1 MLKPHQNVQTHP
13 NRREEK
19 SDIIFFAD
27 LFKWMFKGI
36 VFFTTYFETTTKQ
49 GSNSMTPPVS
59 KIIQFRV
66 GYRLLNKMSEAAIF
80 FTGVASIWSKQ
91 ILKFHRE
98 EDLFISLSKDLF
110 ILYVL
115 FLQYRSCDNTLE
127 DCFFQILSY
136 SHSYAKTKGEV
147 PLGPLLGKQN
157 IQEKDVYCIF

>member
-1 MLKPHQNVQTHP
+1 MV
-13 NRREEK
+13 
-19 SDIIFFAD
+19 
-27 LFKWMFKGI
+27 
-36 VFFTTYFETTTKQ
+36 
-49 GSNSMTPPVS
+49 
-59 KIIQFRV
+59 
-66 GYRLLNKMSEAAIF
+66 
-80 FTGVASIWSKQ
+80 VASTWSKH
-91 ILKFHRE
+91 ILKFRRE

-157 IQEKDVYCIF
+157 IQVK